1 MPSVGSNSNYTILN
15 VLGSA
20 LSNRRYIVDPLDCGR
35 ENTEYYSEEDLSI
48 GGGCLQPSD
57 FCPEVVFAI
66 TSRCG
71 KLLWKKIASDRL

>member
-1 MPSVGSNSNYTILN
+1 M
-15 VLGSA
+15 LGST

-48 GGGCLQPSD
+48 GGGCLQHLN
-57 FCPEVVFAI
+57 FCPEFVFAI

-71 KLLWKKIASDRL
+71 ELLRKKIASDRL